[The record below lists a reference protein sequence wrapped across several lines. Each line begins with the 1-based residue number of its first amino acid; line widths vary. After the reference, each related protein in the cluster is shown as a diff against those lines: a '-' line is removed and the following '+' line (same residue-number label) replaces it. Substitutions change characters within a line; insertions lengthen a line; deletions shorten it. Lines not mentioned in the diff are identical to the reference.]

1 MLLSAASTTDS
12 AIADSIRRDG
22 SAITPSAARLSV
34 IECATVNA
42 VTILNTS
49 QNAG

>member
-1 MLLSAASTTDS
+1 M
-12 AIADSIRRDG
+12 ADSVRREG
-22 SAITPSAARLSV
+22 SEITPSAARHSV